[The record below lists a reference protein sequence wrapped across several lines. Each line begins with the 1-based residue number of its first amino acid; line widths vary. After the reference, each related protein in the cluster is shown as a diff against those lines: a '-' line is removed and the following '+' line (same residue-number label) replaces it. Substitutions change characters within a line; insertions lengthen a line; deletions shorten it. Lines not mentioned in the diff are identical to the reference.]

1 MWKPD
6 IDSAKAAKERVED
19 VFERGVDE
27 AGQLYDRLRVPL
39 DPTELEA
46 TLRGLPERLRR
57 LVDDGRYSK
66 VRVKFRGK
74 QLLPDLPLGGV
85 LAGELL
91 AGLALPIG
99 ALLVNIGAGAFLDI
113 ELLHAADGMVA
124 AGQVKLAEGEVEE
137 AEALYRGALKLR
149 PDDANALFHLGVL
162 LRVSGRRDEA
172 AAHFERVV
180 AIGGANAARAAE
192 ALDKLRRAP
201 GAAQG

>member
-39 DPTELEA
+39 DPAELEA

-113 ELLHAADGMVA
+113 ELLHEADGMVA
-124 AGQVKLAEGEVEE
+124 AGQVKLADGEVEE

>member
-39 DPTELEA
+39 DPAELEA

-113 ELLHAADGMVA
+113 ELLHEADGMVA

-180 AIGGANAARAAE
+180 AIGGENAARAAE